1 MSSNNASSLYGFSNF
16 HPQESKIMNGVKE
29 LKELKKAVNALVEID
44 DKVLELLCQAMK
56 V

>member
-16 HPQESKIMNGVKE
+16 HLQESKCVNGVNKIKE
-29 LKELKKAVNALVEID
+29 LKEAVNALVEID